1 MQVCQY
7 SPENPEEKQNPR
19 DLNLTRSCSAR
30 VWIAWSPQNCS
41 LYGLKSPAGAA
52 QDAYSWKPMPERCV
66 LAQAV
71 TGWQLLRD
79 FTHWCCPKNRRD
91 RMLLIQGSGSRRTNE
106 PLVPMGRKTL
116 NPVGSFRQVPLAL
129 QKSTAAVPQHAAPG
143 AGPHWSLCSPS
154 LGWLNLPWKER
165 AIHIWEPA
173 TFSVLSWM
181 KFPQMNSAAFT
192 GQRVAHSEWLV
203 CWQPC
208 KTAQANEMAGWEK
221 QTKTGT
227 FNSKGL
233 REETGGEL

>member
-1 MQVCQY
+1 MPIFPWKSWGKTKSSWPKSNSQLQCTCLDSLESSKLFPVR
-7 SPENPEEKQNPR
+7 PEISC
-19 DLNLTRSCSAR
+19 RSC
-30 VWIAWSPQNCS
+30 P
-41 LYGLKSPAGAA
+41 
-52 QDAYSWKPMPERCV
+52 RCV
-66 LAQAV
+66 QLKTYAWVMRFGTGCNWLAASP
-71 TGWQLLRD
+71 WL
-79 FTHWCCPKNRRD
+79 HWCCPKNRRD

-116 NPVGSFRQVPLAL
+116 NLVGSFRQVPLAL
-129 QKSTAAVPQHAAPG
+129 QKRTAAVPQHAAPG

-208 KTAQANEMAGWEK
+208 KTAQANEMAGREK

-233 REETGGEL
+233 REETEGEL